1 MALLSTVDTPAGK
14 DDVWESVYRQEV
26 PRTREEMSAMRSRDV
41 VSPPDPHL
49 LKVAIVG
56 VPNSGKST
64 LINKLMGW
72 RVKFYLSVSPT
83 PFPHGGVT
91 Y

>member
-1 MALLSTVDTPAGK
+1 MILDFFTISDTLAE
-14 DDVWESVYRQEV
+14 DEDVWESMYRQEV
-26 PRTREEMSAMRSRDV
+26 PRTREEMNALLNSKV

-72 RVKFYLSVSPT
+72 RVSQ
-83 PFPHGGVT
+83 
-91 Y
+91 

>member
-1 MALLSTVDTPAGK
+1 MLVLLPCLTTTDTPAGN
-14 DDVWESVYRQEV
+14 DTWENIYRQEV
-26 PRTREEMSAMRSRDV
+26 PRTIEEMKTLLSRKV
-41 VSPPDPHL
+41 VSPPNPHL

-72 RVKFYLSVSPT
+72 RVKYCTIIRSSSR
-83 PFPHGGVT
+83 
-91 Y
+91 

>member
-1 MALLSTVDTPAGK
+1 MFCKERITNSTGLFYTINSSAGS
-14 DDVWESVYRQEV
+14 DDFWENAYRQQV
-26 PRTREEMSAMRSRDV
+26 PRTIEEMNALLDSEV

-49 LKVAIVG
+49 IKVAIVG

-72 RVKFYLSVSPT
+72 RVKLSV
-83 PFPHGGVT
+83 
-91 Y
+91 